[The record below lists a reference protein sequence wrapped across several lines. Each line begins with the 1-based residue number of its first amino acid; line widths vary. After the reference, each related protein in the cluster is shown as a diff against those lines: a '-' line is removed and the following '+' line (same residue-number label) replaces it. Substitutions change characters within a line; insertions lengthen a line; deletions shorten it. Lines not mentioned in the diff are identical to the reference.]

1 MMKTTKKP
9 VLTLLLVG
17 LTALL
22 LGGCSTAPVQKGEA
36 EPAFFDPERLLLAD
50 PDSAIKSVNDPWQGF
65 NRTMYRFNYHFDRYV
80 FLPVVR
86 GYQTVTPD
94 FVEQGI
100 HNFFNNIR
108 DVTTFINSVLQLSP
122 RKSAETA
129 SRIVWNSTLGV
140 FGFFDV
146 ASNLMQIPR
155 HQEDLG
161 QTLGYWGVGSGP
173 YLVLPIY
180 GPTSVRDAF
189 GQGVDWFVRA
199 EIQDSVTDLETWQQ
213 WTLTGLNA
221 VDTRAKI
228 PFRYFENGT
237 TFEYNWVRLLSTTQR
252 EMQIAK

>member
-1 MMKTTKKP
+1 
-9 VLTLLLVG
+9 
-17 LTALL
+17 
-22 LGGCSTAPVQKGEA
+22 
-36 EPAFFDPERLLLAD
+36 
-50 PDSAIKSVNDPWQGF
+50 
-65 NRTMYRFNYHFDRYV
+65 
-80 FLPVVR
+80 
-86 GYQTVTPD
+86 
-94 FVEQGI
+94 
-100 HNFFNNIR
+100 
-108 DVTTFINSVLQLSP
+108 
-122 RKSAETA
+122 
-129 SRIVWNSTLGV
+129 
-140 FGFFDV
+140 
-146 ASNLMQIPR
+146 MQIPR
-155 HQEDLG
+155 HQEDFG

-221 VDTRAKI
+221 VDTRANI